1 MVCPFSKRST
11 AVQDRNALFTS
22 MWNIILSVILNVF
35 IFQLKSLLNYYDY
48 IDIYYIILYGIIV
61 GRKNN
66 NMIYDYI

>member
-1 MVCPFSKRST
+1 MVCPFFKRST

-35 IFQLKSLLNYYDY
+35 IFQLKSFLNYYDY

-61 GRKNN
+61 RRKNN

>member
-1 MVCPFSKRST
+1 MFDKPT
-11 AVQDRNALFTS
+11 
-22 MWNIILSVILNVF
+22 
-35 IFQLKSLLNYYDY
+35 KSFLNYYDY